1 MIVRRLPFELANG
14 NGDPIRGDLWNSEA
28 SSVDDV
34 AIVVC
39 HGFKGFKDWGF
50 FPYVA
55 EQLTQRT
62 GQPVITFNFSGCGVG
77 ADLESFTELD
87 KFERNTF
94 TQELHDVRVV
104 LDAAQAG
111 ELPGGMTPGRFGL
124 LGHSRGG
131 ISAVIT
137 GAEDSRVACLVTW
150 NAVAYADRWSDKERN
165 EWQRNGRIEILNS
178 RTGQLLSLGI
188 DLLRDT
194 EKNAQRLDVLSA
206 VSRLRVPYLV
216 IHGTDDESVSVAD
229 GVRLAE
235 AGQPST
241 TRLQLLEGGGHTFG
255 AVHPFQGSTKHLAR
269 AVEVTAEWFAGNL
282 RG

>member
-1 MIVRRLPFELANG
+1 MGRQPFQLANRK
-14 NGDPIRGDLWNSEA
+14 GDPIRGDLWSGEA
-28 SSVDDV
+28 SSPDA

-50 FPYVA
+50 FPYTA
-55 EQLTQRT
+55 EQLAVRT
-62 GQPVITFNFSGCGVG
+62 GHAVITFNFSGNGVG
-77 ADLESFTELD
+77 SDLENFTELD

-94 TQELHDVRVV
+94 TKELNDVTIV
-104 LDAAQAG
+104 LDAAQTG
-111 ELPGGMTPGRFGL
+111 ELPGGMTPRRFGL

-137 GAEDSRVACLVTW
+137 AAEDARVACLVTW
-150 NAVAYADRWSDKERN
+150 SAVAYADRWSDKERM
-165 EWQRNGRIEILNS
+165 EWKRNGRIEILNS
-178 RTGQLLSLGI
+178 RTGQMLPLGI
-188 DLLRDT
+188 DLLHDT
-194 EKNAQRLDVLSA
+194 EKNAERLDLLGA

-235 AGQPST
+235 AGQPAT

-255 AVHPFQGSTKHLAR
+255 AVHPFQGTTEHLTR
-269 AVEVTAEWFAGNL
+269 AVELTAEWFARNL
-282 RG
+282 KG